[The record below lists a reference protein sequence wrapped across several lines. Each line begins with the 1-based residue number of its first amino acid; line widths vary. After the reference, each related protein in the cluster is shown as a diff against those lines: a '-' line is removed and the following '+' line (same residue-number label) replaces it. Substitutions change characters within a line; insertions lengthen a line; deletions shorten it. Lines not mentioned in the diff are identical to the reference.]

1 MAHPVPISG
10 RFKARPRY
18 PDRGSTAM
26 VRRTK
31 EEALETRRQILEAA
45 EKAFYDRGVART
57 TLADIAAMAGVT
69 RGAIYWH
76 FSNKADLVQAML
88 DSLHEPLDELAR
100 ASEDEQELDPLGC
113 MRKLLVQLFQQIAM
127 DPQTRRI
134 NEILFHKCE
143 FTDEMCDLRRQRR
156 EVSADCNVRIDLSLR
171 NAVNRG
177 QLPQELD
184 TARAAMSLHAFID
197 GNIAQ
202 WLLLPDSFD
211 LYVEAERLVD
221 TALDMLRLCPALRK

>member
-1 MAHPVPISG
+1 
-10 RFKARPRY
+10 
-18 PDRGSTAM
+18 M

-57 TLADIAAMAGVT
+57 TLADIAAVAGVT

-100 ASEDEQELDPLGC
+100 ASENEQELDPLGC
-113 MRKLLVQLFQQIAM
+113 MRKLLVQLFQQIAV

-177 QLPQELD
+177 QLPQGLD
-184 TARAAMSLHAFID
+184 TARAALNLHAFID
-197 GNIAQ
+197 GSIAQ
-202 WLLLPDSFD
+202 WLLLPESYD

-221 TALDMLRLCPALRK
+221 TALDMLRLSPSLRK

>member
-1 MAHPVPISG
+1 
-10 RFKARPRY
+10 
-18 PDRGSTAM
+18 M

-45 EKAFYDRGVART
+45 EKAFFDRGVART
-57 TLADIAAMAGVT
+57 TLADIAALAGVT

-88 DSLHEPLDELAR
+88 DSLHEPLDALAR
-100 ASEDEQELDPLGC
+100 ASESEDELNPLGC
-113 MRKLLVQLFQQIAM
+113 MRQLLVQLFQQIAV
-127 DPQTRRI
+127 DPKTRRI

-156 EVSADCNVRIDLSLR
+156 EVAADCNVRIDLSLR

-177 QLPQELD
+177 QLPQGLD
-184 TARAAMSLHAFID
+184 TARAAIHLHAFID
-197 GNIAQ
+197 GHIAQ
-202 WLLLPDSFD
+202 WLLLPDSYD
-211 LYVEAERLVD
+211 LFANAESLVD
-221 TALDMLRLCPALRK
+221 TGLDMLRLCPSLRK